1 MIKLNT
7 AARVLIGLACAT
19 AAGVSVSGCSTT
31 AQAAGNTAGPSQS
44 TATSATAPQSSAS
57 TVTAGT
63 TASANPVTSSA
74 PRSQAPSQSPASGS
88 NGQADGSRC
97 HTPDLSASFIVVAN
111 SAGAGNISYNLRLTN
126 TSMHQCTIYGYA
138 GMLLLDAKHNPL
150 PTHVIRDTLVPVQ
163 LLRIDPGGSAAA
175 TVRLS
180 PDVPGPGD
188 AGPAAPGQ
196 TWVCQPTAYYTEV
209 TPPDETTQLV
219 TAVSSPTPVCSS
231 GTMQIS
237 AFVAGPTGPNQS

>member
-1 MIKLNT
+1 MIKVNS
-7 AARVLIGLACAT
+7 AARVLIGLACVT
-19 AAGVSVSGCSTT
+19 AAGMSVTGCSTT

-44 TATSATAPQSSAS
+44 TTTTQSSAP
-57 TVTAGT
+57 AGT
-63 TASANPVTSSA
+63 TASTNPGTSSA
-74 PRSQAPSQSPASGS
+74 PQGQTPSQSAANGS
-88 NGQADGSRC
+88 NGGQANGSSRC
-97 HTPDLSASFIVVAN
+97 HTSELSASFTVVAN

-138 GMLLLDAKHNPL
+138 GMLLLGANHDPL
-150 PTHVIRDTLVPVQ
+150 PTHVIRDTLVPRQ
-163 LLRIDPGGSAAA
+163 LPRINPGGSVAA

-188 AGPAAPGQ
+188 NGPAAPGQ
-196 TWVCQPTAYYTEV
+196 TWVCQPTSYYTEV

-219 TAVSSPTPVCSS
+219 TAVSPPTPVCSS